1 MTDRI
6 AGFLVVLDAD
16 IRPEVSDQVI
26 AAIRLLPHVVK
37 VTPFTGG
44 YEQHIA
50 DERARQEIGAKL
62 LAVLYP
68 DRKGRW

>member
-6 AGFLVVLDAD
+6 SGYLVVLDAD

-26 AAIRLLPHVVK
+26 SAIRLLPHVVK
-37 VTPFTGG
+37 VTEFVGG
-44 YEQHIA
+44 YEQSIA
-50 DERARQEIGAKL
+50 DERARQDLGAKL

-68 DRKGRW
+68 DKKGRW